1 MYSGLFLKVFFIH
14 YLCVCVGG
22 LGLCVFMLVPEGQ
35 KGASDALELELQEGM
50 RYQVLGLELGSSER
64 AANFLNCSVISPA
77 LVCFF

>member
-1 MYSGLFLKVFFIH
+1 
-14 YLCVCVGG
+14 
-22 LGLCVFMLVPEGQ
+22 MLVPEGQ